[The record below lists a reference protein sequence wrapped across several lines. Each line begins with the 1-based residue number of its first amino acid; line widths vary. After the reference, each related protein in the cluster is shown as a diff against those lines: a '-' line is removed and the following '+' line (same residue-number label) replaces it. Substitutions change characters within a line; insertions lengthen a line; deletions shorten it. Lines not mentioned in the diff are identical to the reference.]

1 MALKTG
7 FLMFSLTESFE
18 SNFGILSFFTL
29 FRGGSR
35 TAAIYKMERFVILVS
50 GFQQLT
56 IITKRFILDAATS
69 LDPTL
74 LFEKKLFKVS
84 VNCFRF
90 RCERLFVFSQIH
102 FLSVY

>member
-7 FLMFSLTESFE
+7 SLMFSLTESFE

-29 FRGGSR
+29 FRGGSS
-35 TAAIYKMERFVILVS
+35 TAAICKMEHFVILS
-50 GFQQLT
+50 SFQQLT
-56 IITKRFILDAATS
+56 IITKRFILDAATV

-84 VNCFRF
+84 VHCFRF
-90 RCERLFVFSQIH
+90 RCERLFVFSPIH

>member
-7 FLMFSLTESFE
+7 SLMFSLTESFE

-35 TAAIYKMERFVILVS
+35 TAAICKMERFVMLVN

-56 IITKRFILDAATS
+56 IITKSFILDAATV
-69 LDPTL
+69 LDL
-74 LFEKKLFKVS
+74 LFKKK
-84 VNCFRF
+84 
-90 RCERLFVFSQIH
+90 
-102 FLSVY
+102 